1 VPFALIGLTAP
12 ILWQHLLGEALR
24 SDAMQGPKIF
34 QGTPIGECQ
43 AGECVPLDG
52 GKTRME
58 TRQRWNVRWWIR
70 LVGIA
75 AVLILVSQQF
85 STIYFVSRG
94 EMPASEIPLGWT
106 TIGALALLVVLMTF
120 RPYIEL
126 HADGQL
132 VLQGPIRKHA
142 FQREQVKEV
151 HPTEWG
157 LRFTLTDGSHR
168 TSIVCQDTWS
178 RNEPRWFDV
187 AQAVTGRRPVLEDR
201 DDWSDDEDD

>member
-1 VPFALIGLTAP
+1 
-12 ILWQHLLGEALR
+12 
-24 SDAMQGPKIF
+24 
-34 QGTPIGECQ
+34 
-43 AGECVPLDG
+43 
-52 GKTRME
+52 ME

-70 LVGIA
+70 LVGIT

-126 HADGQL
+126 HADGRL

-178 RNEPRWFDV
+178 RNEPRWFEV
-187 AQAVTGRRPVLEDR
+187 AQAVTGRRPILDNR
-201 DDWSDDEDD
+201 DDWSDDEDDERNL